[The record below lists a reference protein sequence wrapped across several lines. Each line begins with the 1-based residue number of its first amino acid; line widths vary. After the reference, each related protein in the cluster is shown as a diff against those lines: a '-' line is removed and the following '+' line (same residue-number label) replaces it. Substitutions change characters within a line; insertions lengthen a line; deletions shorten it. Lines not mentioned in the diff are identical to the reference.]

1 MNTLDQKLLN
11 YIQDDGRLSIKKLS
25 TLLFITAPAVS
36 QRLKKL
42 EEHGYIQSYKA
53 ILDLNKLS
61 LTVKAFIQ
69 VELTPEEK
77 PEFYKYID
85 QVPNVLECNCVSGP
99 YSVLLKTVFPSTKE
113 LDEFVN
119 SLQRFGGTNTQIVL
133 STPIESR
140 GYKFD

>member
-77 PEFYKYID
+77 PEFYKYIG

-119 SLQRFGGTNTQIVL
+119 SLQKFGGTNTQIVL